1 MKVKLCYKDLKIG
14 ELTYDGDKYEYV
26 SLPDRSKFLK
36 EYGYIDFPLA
46 SIKSK
51 KSREM
56 PYFFAEFVER
66 LIYNPAMS
74 TKLNINLNVGG
85 TAVPFRQLP
94 RDYGGA
100 YQWLRKLQAI
110 LSFRF
115 PQARQPLHPL
125 LAPHSAS
132 TA

>member
-26 SLPDRSKFLK
+26 SLPDISKFLK

-46 SIKSK
+46 SIKNK

-74 TKLNINLNVGG
+74 TKLNINLNVDNYFDILYRY
-85 TAVPFRQLP
+85 AKLP
-94 RDYGGA
+94 QVKNTFYYIAD
-100 YQWLRKLQAI
+100 
-110 LSFRF
+110 
-115 PQARQPLHPL
+115 
-125 LAPHSAS
+125 
-132 TA
+132 